1 MHILWHI
8 TDMSSALQ
16 FPCNGIRTFS
26 LYILNV
32 LLSDGVLQVLC
43 QHTELTDPLVADLVP
58 YCADIG
64 SADISSHFNSV
75 YEFLAEAE
83 RLKQRESH
91 TTTAGLC
98 SGGILQLAVPCPAT
112 STGAVLVL
120 LQLGTV
126 KVQAVASLG
135 MQDACT

>member
-1 MHILWHI
+1 
-8 TDMSSALQ
+8 
-16 FPCNGIRTFS
+16 
-26 LYILNV
+26 
-32 LLSDGVLQVLC
+32 
-43 QHTELTDPLVADLVP
+43 VP

-91 TTTAGLC
+91 TTAGMFF
-98 SGGILQLAVPCPAT
+98 GILKLAVPCPAT

-126 KVQAVASLG
+126 KMQAVAKLG
-135 MQDACT
+135 MQDAST